1 MKFSKKL
8 VSNLK
13 KKLKSWN
20 KLKKNILIA
29 TGGSGGHIIPAIVF
43 YELLKK
49 KFNLSISS
57 DLRGRNFIDYKNYDL
72 TLIETPKIFVNL
84 FMLPIN
90 IIMVFVLTIKSI
102 CFLKKKKIDLILTT
116 GGYAPVPICL
126 AGIILG
132 KKLYI
137 YEPNFVIGRSN
148 KFFLL
153 YCHKIFCH
161 TKKIKNYPSKYK
173 DKMHIITPIVRK
185 VFYKKNRFNKKKKF
199 TIMVV
204 GGSQGAQV
212 FDECVHKVFQ
222 KISKKNDIKIIHQT
236 KLENIN
242 YLKKFYKNHKMVSK
256 VFNYDVDFINLIKDC
271 DFCITRAGSST
282 LAELSLLNIPY
293 LVVPLPTSK
302 DNHQYE
308 NAKFF
313 QKENICW
320 ILEEKKMEVNKLYN
334 ILDNYIKKRKKI
346 ITKKNFYINRN
357 NLKIWDYQ
365 KKILTKEFNER

>member
-1 MKFSKKL
+1 M
-8 VSNLK
+8 
-13 KKLKSWN
+13 
-20 KLKKNILIA
+20 KKNILIA
-29 TGGSGGHIIPAIVF
+29 TGGSGGHIVPAIVF

-57 DLRGRNFIDYKNYDL
+57 DSRGISFIDYKKYDL

-90 IIMVFVLTIKSI
+90 MIIVFILTIKSI
-102 CFLKKKKIDLILTT
+102 YFLKKKKIDLILTT
-116 GGYAPVPICL
+116 GGYAPVPVCL
-126 AGIILG
+126 ACIILR

-148 KFFLL
+148 KFFLVH
-153 YCHKIFCH
+153 CHKIFCH

-173 DKMHIITPIVRK
+173 DKMHIIAPIVRK
-185 VFYKKNRFNKKKKF
+185 VFYKKSRINKKKKF
-199 TIMVV
+199 TIMVI
-204 GGSQGAQV
+204 GGSQGAKV
-212 FDECVHKVFQ
+212 FDKCVHKVFQ
-222 KISKKNDIKIIHQT
+222 KISKKSDIKVIHQT
-236 KLENIN
+236 KLKNIN
-242 YLKKFYKNHKMVSK
+242 YLKKFYKNHRIVSK
-256 VFNYDVDFINLIKDC
+256 VFNYDTNFINLIKDC

-313 QKENICW
+313 KKKNICW
-320 ILEEKKMEVNKLYN
+320 ILEERKINTNKLYH
-334 ILDNYIKKRKKI
+334 ILNNYIKKRKKFF
-346 ITKKNFYINRN
+346 TKKKFLINHN
-357 NLKIWDYQ
+357 NLNIWDYQ
-365 KKILTKEFNER
+365 KKILMKEFYER